1 MLYKI
6 IVVAVRA
13 FMYVVFGARVS
24 GKENMPAEGGIIL
37 ASNHASNWDP
47 VVAGAFSPRQLTFMA
62 KAELFSPKP
71 FGALLKWLGAFPV
84 KRGRGDIGAIKSALT
99 ILKENRVVLL
109 FPEGTRNHDTV
120 AHAKSGVAMLAL
132 KAGVP
137 VVPMYISG
145 HCRPLG
151 RLRVT
156 IGKPMDFSL
165 CGEKADSETLQVLSD
180 TVLAEIRKLKTG
192 EPVH

>member
-6 IVVAVRA
+6 VAAAMRA
-13 FMYVVFGARVS
+13 FMYVFFGARVS
-24 GKENMPAEGGIIL
+24 GRENMPEEGGVVL

-71 FGALLKWLGAFPV
+71 FGALLKCLGAFPV

-99 ILKENRVVLL
+99 ILKDNRVVLL

-132 KAGVP
+132 RAGVP

-145 HCRPLG
+145 HCRPFG
-151 RLRVT
+151 RLRIA
-156 IGKPMDFSL
+156 IGKPMELSP
-165 CGEKADSETLQVLSD
+165 CGEKADSETLQTLSD